1 LCTPLF
7 FIDFCTF
14 YGSNVP
20 GVRFFGYQYYDLP
33 IFLRQLFR
41 HLYRGYLIN
50 SELGRESDIIMHSG
64 LPIARTFKRDLIA
77 DTYLESV
84 AYIGI
89 GS

>member
-1 LCTPLF
+1 
-7 FIDFCTF
+7 
-14 YGSNVP
+14 
-20 GVRFFGYQYYDLP
+20 
-33 IFLRQLFR
+33 
-41 HLYRGYLIN
+41 
-50 SELGRESDIIMHSG
+50 MHSG